1 MADDAEEIVV
11 LTVQADTITDDW
23 NWSAAYFSFWM
34 RRFDAWLSALNT
46 KAVICEYITMFV
58 YISVR
63 QGAP

>member
-34 RRFDAWLSALNT
+34 RRFDACLALSIQKL
-46 KAVICEYITMFV
+46 YFV
-58 YISVR
+58 SILLCSS
-63 QGAP
+63 A